1 MIHLIY
7 KFTKG
12 LIMTSEITSELG
24 CMTLVAGL
32 LDILREVNGDEV
44 TGDLIYMNFH
54 QKGENFGEK
63 IGKVKDPQ
71 TALKQFIEYI
81 KFSFDIEIINENS
94 KEKEYTADIRFKS
107 CLIKDLCSNQG
118 LSIKNPLCRS
128 TNGLIEGALSFM
140 TGKQVDL
147 DISIVDMDICQGTI
161 QFKKKRDIFHL
172 I

>member
-12 LIMTSEITSELG
+12 LIMTSELTSELG
-24 CMTLVAGL
+24 CKTLVAGL
-32 LDILREVNGDEV
+32 LNILREVNGDEV

-54 QKGENFGEK
+54 QKGENVGEK

-81 KFSFDIEIINENS
+81 KFSFDIEIVDENS
-94 KEKEYTADIRFKS
+94 NEKGYTADLRFKG
-107 CLIKDLCSNQG
+107 CLIKDQCSNQE
-118 LSIKNPLCRS
+118 LFIKNPLCRS
-128 TNGLIEGALSFM
+128 TQGFIEGALSFM
-140 TGKQVDL
+140 TDKQVDL
-147 DISIVDMDICQGTI
+147 DISIVDRDICQGNI
-161 QFKKKRDIFHL
+161 QFKKKRDLFHF